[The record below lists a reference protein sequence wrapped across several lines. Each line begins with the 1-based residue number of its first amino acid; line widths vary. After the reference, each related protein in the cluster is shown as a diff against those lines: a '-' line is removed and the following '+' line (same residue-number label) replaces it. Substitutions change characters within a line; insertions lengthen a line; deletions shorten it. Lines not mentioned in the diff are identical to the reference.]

1 MGNRD
6 WFITLKTQK
15 CLQLLLFHRKK
26 TTKETC
32 AHLCQSMAKKHIKYQ
47 SSSYFDPT
55 STSKMLDR

>member
-15 CLQLLLFHRKK
+15 CCNYCYLTEKK
-26 TTKETC
+26 QKKLVHTFASLWQE
-32 AHLCQSMAKKHIKYQ
+32 KKHIKYQ

-55 STSKMLDR
+55 STLKMLDR

>member
-15 CLQLLLFHRKK
+15 CCNYCHLTEKK
-26 TTKETC
+26 PKETC
-32 AHLCQSMAKKHIKYQ
+32 AHLCQSMAKIHIKYQ